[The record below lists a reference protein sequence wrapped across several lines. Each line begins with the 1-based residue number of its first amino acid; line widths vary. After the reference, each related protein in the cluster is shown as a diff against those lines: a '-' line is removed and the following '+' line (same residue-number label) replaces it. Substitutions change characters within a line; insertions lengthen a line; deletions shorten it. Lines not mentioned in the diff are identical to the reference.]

1 MRSRFEAIES
11 RAANDAPAAR
21 GMLEKLQPELD
32 RLGLIDLA
40 PTRPTAGRHP
50 RHHRLNHQR
59 IWAPPRH
66 VHLLSGCSNRVMS
79 RVLFTGGSI
88 ITFRG
93 PPATSLAIDG
103 DRIVAIGDEA
113 VSWSASFDEVVHLDG
128 RVLAPA
134 FRDGHAHPL
143 HGGINRNGLNLT
155 GVASFDVVIERVRRW
170 AETHPTDPWIVGH
183 CYAPPLLPGGLGQA
197 EWLDVACSDR
207 PVVLFPTDY
216 HALWANSMALAIS
229 GVTVSTP
236 DPDLGTIVRHA
247 DGRPIGMLLEHGA
260 MELVERHMPPVSRA
274 SRERGLIEAMHA
286 LTSEGI
292 VWAQDAL
299 VGLDELEVY
308 ADGARRGLL
317 TCRINAAFKA
327 DPVIWM
333 AQRSGF
339 VEARHALEVDVAAS
353 SLSARTVKFFADG
366 VIEAGTAFLLE
377 PYEDTPHS
385 CGLPNWSAHGLKE
398 AVRAFDADG
407 FQIHI
412 HAIGDGGVRMALDAI
427 EHATRVNGPRDRRP
441 VIAHTQL
448 VHPADRARF
457 ATLGVIANFE
467 PLWACLDDSQVDLTV
482 PRLGPERSALQYPIA
497 TLAGLGAPV
506 SFGSDWPVSS
516 HRPLDGLA
524 VAVTRCNDKG
534 EPQGGWVP
542 EERIPVLQAIHAYTA
557 GSAFQAFDD
566 DAGALVVG
574 ACADMVVLDRDITAI
589 AGDEV
594 SGATVDET
602 WATGTRVFHR

>member
-1 MRSRFEAIES
+1 
-11 RAANDAPAAR
+11 
-21 GMLEKLQPELD
+21 
-32 RLGLIDLA
+32 
-40 PTRPTAGRHP
+40 
-50 RHHRLNHQR
+50 
-59 IWAPPRH
+59 
-66 VHLLSGCSNRVMS
+66 MS
-79 RVLFTGGSI
+79 RVLFTGGPI
-88 ITFRG
+88 VTFEG
-93 PPATSLAIDG
+93 PPVTALAIDG
-103 DRIVAIGDEA
+103 DRIVAIGDDA
-113 VSWSASFDEVVHLDG
+113 LSWSSSFDEVVHLDG
-128 RVLAPA
+128 RAVVAG

-143 HGGINRNGLNLT
+143 HGGINRNGLDLT
-155 GVASFDVVIERVRRW
+155 GVGSFDEVIEQVRRW
-170 AETHPTDPWIVGH
+170 AEAHPTDPWIVGH

-216 HALWANSMALAIS
+216 HALWANSMALATS
-229 GVTVSTP
+229 GVMASTP

-260 MELVERHMPPVSRA
+260 MQLVERHMPAVSRA
-274 SRERGLIEAMHA
+274 SRDRGLIEAMSA
-286 LTSEGI
+286 MTREGI

-299 VGLDELEVY
+299 VEPDELEVY

-327 DPVIWM
+327 DPVNWM

-339 VEARHALEVDVAAS
+339 VDDRRTLEGDATAAS
-353 SLSARTVKFFADG
+353 SLTARTVKFFADG
-366 VIEAGTAFLLE
+366 VIEAGTGFLLE

-385 CGLPNWSAHGLKE
+385 CGLPNWSADGLKE

-427 EHATRVNGPRDRRP
+427 EHAAHLNGARDRRP

-457 ATLGVIANFE
+457 AALGVIANFE
-467 PLWACLDDSQVDLTV
+467 PLWACLDDSQLDLTM
-482 PRLGPERSALQYPIA
+482 PRLGPQRSMLQYPIA
-497 TLAGLGAPV
+497 TLATLGAPV

-524 VAVTRCNDKG
+524 VAVTRRNDRG
-534 EPQGGWVP
+534 EPLGGWVP
-542 EERIPVLQAIHAYTA
+542 EERIPILQAIHAYTA

-566 DAGALVVG
+566 DAGALAVG
-574 ACADMVVLDRDITAI
+574 ARADMVVLDSDITAI
-589 AGDEV
+589 AGDEIP
-594 SGATVDET
+594 GATVDET
-602 WATGTRVFHR
+602 WVSGTRVFHR